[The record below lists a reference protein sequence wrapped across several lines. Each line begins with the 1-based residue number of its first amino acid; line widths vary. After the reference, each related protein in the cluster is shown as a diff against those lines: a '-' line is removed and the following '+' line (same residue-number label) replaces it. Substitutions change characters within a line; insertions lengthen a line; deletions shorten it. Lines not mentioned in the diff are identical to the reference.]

1 MEYLNFE
8 ATFRFVRTAFSL
20 CRQALL
26 EESTGTCEGIN
37 DYGELR
43 LELSAVRGELAD
55 LSTAFRGAARGES
68 VEPEE
73 TTGSDH
79 GEQAKIRQASAFQE
93 ETVVDLAAFREET
106 CRDLGELRRDVV
118 DVREDLAEMRGDFD
132 DSRVASGVFS
142 DAEAAFREETN
153 ELRMYLGELRGA
165 FGAVTDTSAD
175 FREETR
181 GDLGEIRMALRA
193 VTDIS
198 ADFREETIGELGELR
213 GAFGAVTD
221 TSADFREETRGDL
234 GEIRMALRAVTD
246 ISADFRE
253 ETLGELGELRGA
265 LRALSMYRREEP
277 GGDAEPVADEVT
289 MFKVVMTCF
298 GEKKINV
305 IKAVRSITLLGLKDA
320 KNLVESAGPECVI
333 QIGIG
338 IDEAEKYAKE
348 LREAGADVSIIGHTS
363 T

>member
-132 DSRVASGVFS
+132 DIRVASGVFS

-153 ELRMYLGELRGA
+153 ELRMY
-165 FGAVTDTSAD
+165 
-175 FREETR
+175 
-181 GDLGEIRMALRA
+181 
-193 VTDIS
+193 
-198 ADFREETIGELGELR
+198 LGELR

>member
-106 CRDLGELRRDVV
+106 RRDLGELRRDVV

-132 DSRVASGVFS
+132 DIRVASGVFS

-153 ELRMYLGELRGA
+153 ELRMY
-165 FGAVTDTSAD
+165 
-175 FREETR
+175 
-181 GDLGEIRMALRA
+181 
-193 VTDIS
+193 
-198 ADFREETIGELGELR
+198 LGELR